1 MPMASFS
8 SGVAQP
14 EPVSWV
20 LDATCGEG
28 HIRRERFAIENE
40 HGLKAMG
47 LG

>member
-1 MPMASFS
+1 MPMASRS
-8 SGVAQP
+8 SGVASRSQL
-14 EPVSWV
+14 SWV

-28 HIRRERFAIENE
+28 HIRRERFAVENE